1 MRICFL
7 YIPSDM
13 FHQLYVEGM
22 DKDTTMF
29 DIYTVIK
36 KRHDMDTRRY
46 MLMKDLV
53 QEGEVVWK
61 NNTYNDVVDNN
72 VSNNNSNE
80 EDDEVEEG
88 EVVDKDASKNAS
100 NEEDDEV
107 EEGEIVDKDA
117 SKNASKNAPNKE
129 DDEVEEGEVVDKD
142 DGKNKRAIQ
151 HDMSGTTQKRPR
163 L

>member
-61 NNTYNDVVDNN
+61 NNTYNEVVDNN
-72 VSNNNSNE
+72 VSNNN
-80 EDDEVEEG
+80 
-88 EVVDKDASKNAS
+88 S

-142 DGKNKRAIQ
+142 DGKKKRVIQ